1 MASESVERSV
11 AEAKDARERV
21 SATIVELQDRL
32 QPRRL
37 VGEAIDRVTGG
48 GLELAGQARDAARSH
63 PIAIAAAVGAVGLA
77 LIARRQLSRATVDLG
92 DDLAGYTDYDDG
104 FGFPEAPEAD
114 ALPET
119 AIPAAARAPRQL
131 ASTTGGQVA
140 ANPLAAL
147 LLGVAAGAAIGMVLP
162 TTATERR
169 ALGETGGRLGAAA
182 RAAARRAAEELD
194 SAGLGL
200 DRVRSVAGDVR
211 RKAGDAARAAVAAA
225 RDELKV

>member
-1 MASESVERSV
+1 MASESVERSA

-37 VGEAIDRVTGG
+37 VGEAIDRVAGSG
-48 GLELAGQARDAARSH
+48 RELAGQARDAALSH

-77 LIARRQLSRATVDLG
+77 LLARRQLSRATVDLG

-114 ALPET
+114 ASPES
-119 AIPAAARAPRQL
+119 ASIAAAGARRQP
-131 ASTTGGQVA
+131 ASATGNQIV

-147 LLGVAAGAAIGMVLP
+147 LLGIAAGAAVGLVLP
-162 TTATERR
+162 TTAAERQ
-169 ALGETGGRLGAAA
+169 ALGETGGRLAAAA

-194 SAGLGL
+194 SAGLGF
-200 DRVRSVAGDVR
+200 DQMRSAVGDVR
-211 RKAGDAARAAVAAA
+211 RKAGGAARAAVAAA